1 MNKGYIL
8 KNEEIKALKIFLS
21 LFFIIFFVY
30 DLAYEFIVPLIGAG
44 QEGAGSLED
53 GLGLW
58 LYVLMIILLLT
69 GIYFMKWKDPFV
81 VKYIILVG
89 YNLLD
94 LIHNVMI
101 HFSSDVEFNGG
112 NIVEGFFIF
121 IAPIFVNKRYFWFVI
136 GILVGKYAL
145 TGIIIQS
152 ALVLIPIV
160 LCSALAIICWMIFLR
175 FQSYI
180 RTLEM
185 MDKEIKQTEK
195 LATVGKMATVIGY
208 KIRKPLANLKKL
220 VKKQAKKYPEDKI
233 YSDIMKQ
240 EVERIHT
247 IAAEL
252 SGFEKTKAVE
262 SETHDIQEIISY
274 VIRVM
279 GKPALEQ
286 GVHIQG
292 IYSKD
297 IPPITCDEKRLKQVF
312 FNLIKNAIEAMSVGG
327 TITIKVTV
335 EDAIIVQVEDEG
347 CGIPE
352 DKIPKLNEAFYT
364 TKETGTGLGLVVTE
378 KIIRDHSGKISF
390 ESEVGVGTTVKVM
403 LPISV

>member
-1 MNKGYIL
+1 MNKGYIF
-8 KNEEIKALKIFLS
+8 KNEEIKALKVFLS

-30 DLAYEFIVPLIGAG
+30 DLAYEFIVPLIGG
-44 QEGAGSLED
+44 EQEGVGKFED

-58 LYVLMIILLLT
+58 LYFWMVILFCI
-69 GIYFMKWKDPFV
+69 GIYFMKWKNPFA
-81 VKYIILVG
+81 VKYIILIG
-89 YNLLD
+89 YNILD
-94 LIHNVMI
+94 FIHNIMI
-101 HFSSDVEFNGG
+101 YSGSDAEFDGG
-112 NIVEGFFIF
+112 NIVEGFFILF
-121 IAPIFVNKRYFWFVI
+121 APIFVSKKYFWLVI
-136 GILVGKYAL
+136 GIIVGRYAL
-145 TGIIIQS
+145 IGIIIQS
-152 ALVLIPIV
+152 SLVLIPMT
-160 LCSALAIICWMIFLR
+160 LCSVFSIICWIIFLR

-180 RTLEM
+180 RTIEM

-208 KIRKPLANLKKL
+208 KIRRPLATLKKL
-220 VKKQAKKYPEDKI
+220 VNKQANKHPEDKI

-247 IAAEL
+247 ITTEL
-252 SGFEKTKAVE
+252 SGFEKSKSIE
-262 SETHDIQEIISY
+262 SETHSIQEIIAY

-297 IPPITCDEKRLKQVF
+297 IPSITCDEKRLKQVF
-312 FNLIKNAIEAMSVGG
+312 FNLIKNGIEAMSVGG

-335 EDAIIVQVEDEG
+335 EDGIVVQVKDEG
-347 CGIPE
+347 CGIPK

-378 KIIRDHSGKISF
+378 KIIKDHNGKMSF

-403 LPISV
+403 LPM

>member
-1 MNKGYIL
+1 MNKDYIF
-8 KNEEIKALKIFLS
+8 KNEEIKALKVFLS

-30 DLAYEFIVPLIGAG
+30 DLAYEFIVPLIGG
-44 QEGAGSLED
+44 EQEGVGKFED

-58 LYVLMIILLLT
+58 LYFWMVILFCI
-69 GIYFMKWKDPFV
+69 GIYFMKWKNPFA
-81 VKYIILVG
+81 VKYIILIG
-89 YNLLD
+89 YNILD
-94 LIHNVMI
+94 FIHNIMI
-101 HFSSDVEFNGG
+101 YSGSDAEFDGG
-112 NIVEGFFIF
+112 NIVEGFFILF
-121 IAPIFVNKRYFWFVI
+121 APIFVSKKYFWLVI
-136 GILVGKYAL
+136 GIIVGRYAL
-145 TGIIIQS
+145 IGIIIQS
-152 ALVLIPIV
+152 SLVLIPMA
-160 LCSALAIICWMIFLR
+160 LCSVFSIICWIIFLR

-180 RTLEM
+180 RTIEM

-208 KIRKPLANLKKL
+208 KIRRPLATLKKL
-220 VKKQAKKYPEDKI
+220 VNKQANKHPEDKI

-247 IAAEL
+247 ITTEL
-252 SGFEKTKAVE
+252 SGFEKSKSLE
-262 SETHDIQEIISY
+262 SETHNIQEIIAY

-297 IPPITCDEKRLKQVF
+297 IPSITCDEKRLKQVF
-312 FNLIKNAIEAMSVGG
+312 FNLIKNGIEAMSVGG

-335 EDAIIVQVEDEG
+335 EDGIVVQVKDEG
-347 CGIPE
+347 CGIPK

-378 KIIRDHSGKISF
+378 KIIKDHNGKMSF

-403 LPISV
+403 LPM

>member
-1 MNKGYIL
+1 MNKGYIF
-8 KNEEIKALKIFLS
+8 KNEEIKALKVFLS

-30 DLAYEFIVPLIGAG
+30 DLAYEFIVPLIGG
-44 QEGAGSLED
+44 EQEGVGKFED

-58 LYVLMIILLLT
+58 LYFWMVILFCI
-69 GIYFMKWKDPFV
+69 GIYFMKWKNPFA
-81 VKYIILVG
+81 VKYIILIG
-89 YNLLD
+89 YNILD
-94 LIHNVMI
+94 FIHNIMI
-101 HFSSDVEFNGG
+101 YSGSDAEFDGG
-112 NIVEGFFIF
+112 NIVEGFFILF
-121 IAPIFVNKRYFWFVI
+121 APIFVSKKYFWLVI
-136 GILVGKYAL
+136 GIIVGRYAL
-145 TGIIIQS
+145 IGIIIQS
-152 ALVLIPIV
+152 SLVLIPMT
-160 LCSALAIICWMIFLR
+160 LCSVFSIICWIIFLR

-180 RTLEM
+180 RTIEM

-208 KIRKPLANLKKL
+208 KIRRPLATLKKL
-220 VKKQAKKYPEDKI
+220 VNKQANKHPEDKI

-247 IAAEL
+247 ITTEL
-252 SGFEKTKAVE
+252 SGFEKSKSLE
-262 SETHDIQEIISY
+262 SETHNIQEIIAY

-297 IPPITCDEKRLKQVF
+297 IPSITCDEKRLKQVF
-312 FNLIKNAIEAMSVGG
+312 FNLIKNGIEAMSVGG

-335 EDAIIVQVEDEG
+335 EDGIVVQVKDEG
-347 CGIPE
+347 CGIPK

-378 KIIRDHSGKISF
+378 KIIKDHNGKMSF

-403 LPISV
+403 LPM

>member
-1 MNKGYIL
+1 MNKGYIF
-8 KNEEIKALKIFLS
+8 KNEEIKALKVFLS

-30 DLAYEFIVPLIGAG
+30 DLAYEFIVPLIGG
-44 QEGAGSLED
+44 EQEGVGKFED

-58 LYVLMIILLLT
+58 LYFWMVILFCI
-69 GIYFMKWKDPFV
+69 GIYFMKWKNPFA
-81 VKYIILVG
+81 VKYIILIG
-89 YNLLD
+89 YNILD
-94 LIHNVMI
+94 FIHNIMI
-101 HFSSDVEFNGG
+101 YSGSDAEFDGG
-112 NIVEGFFIF
+112 NIVEGFFILF
-121 IAPIFVNKRYFWFVI
+121 APIFVSKKYFWLVI
-136 GILVGKYAL
+136 GIIVGRYAL
-145 TGIIIQS
+145 IGIIIQS
-152 ALVLIPIV
+152 SLVLIPMT
-160 LCSALAIICWMIFLR
+160 LCSVFSIICWIIFLR

-180 RTLEM
+180 RTIEM

-208 KIRKPLANLKKL
+208 KIRRPLATLKKL
-220 VKKQAKKYPEDKI
+220 VNKQANKHPEDKI

-247 IAAEL
+247 ITTEL
-252 SGFEKTKAVE
+252 SGFEKSKSIE
-262 SETHDIQEIISY
+262 SETHNIQEIIAY

-297 IPPITCDEKRLKQVF
+297 IPSITCDEKRLKQVF
-312 FNLIKNAIEAMSVGG
+312 FNLIKNGIEAMSVGG

-335 EDAIIVQVEDEG
+335 EDGIVVQVKDEG
-347 CGIPE
+347 CGIPK

-378 KIIRDHSGKISF
+378 KIIKDHNGKMSF

-403 LPISV
+403 LPM

>member
-1 MNKGYIL
+1 IMIYSGSD
-8 KNEEIKALKIFLS
+8 A
-21 LFFIIFFVY
+21 
-30 DLAYEFIVPLIGAG
+30 EF
-44 QEGAGSLED
+44 D
-53 GLGLW
+53 
-58 LYVLMIILLLT
+58 
-69 GIYFMKWKDPFV
+69 
-81 VKYIILVG
+81 
-89 YNLLD
+89 
-94 LIHNVMI
+94 
-101 HFSSDVEFNGG
+101 GG
-112 NIVEGFFIF
+112 NIVEGFFILF
-121 IAPIFVNKRYFWFVI
+121 APIFVSKKYFWLVI
-136 GILVGKYAL
+136 GIIVGRYAL
-145 TGIIIQS
+145 IGIIIQS
-152 ALVLIPIV
+152 SLVLIPMA
-160 LCSALAIICWMIFLR
+160 LCSVFSIICWIIFLR

-180 RTLEM
+180 RTIEM

-208 KIRKPLANLKKL
+208 KIRRPLATLKKL
-220 VKKQAKKYPEDKI
+220 VNKQANKHPEDKI

-247 IAAEL
+247 ITTEL
-252 SGFEKTKAVE
+252 SGFEKSKSIE
-262 SETHDIQEIISY
+262 SETHNIQEIIAY

-297 IPPITCDEKRLKQVF
+297 IPSITCDEKRLKQVF
-312 FNLIKNAIEAMSVGG
+312 FNLIKNGIEAMSVGG

-335 EDAIIVQVEDEG
+335 EDGIVVQLKDEG
-347 CGIPE
+347 CGIPK

-378 KIIRDHSGKISF
+378 KIIKDHNGKMSF

-403 LPISV
+403 LPM

>member
-1 MNKGYIL
+1 MNKDYIFE
-8 KNEEIKALKIFLS
+8 NEEIKALKSFLS
-21 LFFIIFFVY
+21 LFFIIVFVY

-44 QEGAGSLED
+44 QEGVGEFED

-58 LYVLMIILLLT
+58 LYVLMVILFCT
-69 GIYFMKWKDPFV
+69 GIYFMKWKNPFV
-81 VKYIILVG
+81 VKYMILIG

-94 LIHNVMI
+94 FIHNIMI
-101 HFSSDVEFNGG
+101 YYGSDAEFDGG

-121 IAPIFVNKRYFWFVI
+121 FAPIFMSKRYFWLVA
-136 GILVGKYAL
+136 GVLVGKYAL
-145 TGIIIQS
+145 IGIIIQS
-152 ALVLIPIV
+152 PLVLIPMA
-160 LCSALAIICWMIFLR
+160 LCSVLAIICWIIFLR
-175 FQSYI
+175 LQSYV

-208 KIRKPLANLKKL
+208 KIRRPLANLKKL
-220 VKKQAKKYPEDKI
+220 VNKQANKYPEDKI

-240 EVERIHT
+240 EVDRIHT
-247 IAAEL
+247 IATEL
-252 SGFEKTKAVE
+252 SGLEKSNSIE
-262 SETHDIQEIISY
+262 SETHNIQEIISY
-274 VIRVM
+274 VIQVM

-297 IPPITCDEKRLKQVF
+297 IPSITCDEKRLKQVF
-312 FNLIKNAIEAMSVGG
+312 FNLIKNAIESMSIGG

-335 EDAIIVQVEDEG
+335 EDGIIVQVKDEG
-347 CGIPE
+347 CGIPK
-352 DKIPKLNEAFYT
+352 DKLPKLNEAFYT

-378 KIIRDHSGKISF
+378 KIIKDHNGKMSF
-390 ESEVGVGTTVKVM
+390 ESEVGVGTTVNIM
-403 LPISV
+403 LPI

>member
-1 MNKGYIL
+1 MNKGYIF
-8 KNEEIKALKIFLS
+8 KNEEIKALKVFLS

-30 DLAYEFIVPLIGAG
+30 DLAYEFIVPLIGG
-44 QEGAGSLED
+44 EQEGVGKFED

-58 LYVLMIILLLT
+58 LYFWVVILFCI
-69 GIYFMKWKDPFV
+69 GIYFMKWKNPFA
-81 VKYIILVG
+81 VKYIILIG
-89 YNLLD
+89 YNILD
-94 LIHNVMI
+94 FIHNIMI
-101 HFSSDVEFNGG
+101 YSGSDAEFDGG
-112 NIVEGFFIF
+112 NIVEGFFILF
-121 IAPIFVNKRYFWFVI
+121 APIFVSKKYFWLVI
-136 GILVGKYAL
+136 GIIVGRYAL
-145 TGIIIQS
+145 IGIIIQS
-152 ALVLIPIV
+152 SLVLIPMA
-160 LCSALAIICWMIFLR
+160 LCSVFSIICWIIFLR

-180 RTLEM
+180 RTIEM

-208 KIRKPLANLKKL
+208 KIRRPLATLKKL
-220 VKKQAKKYPEDKI
+220 VNKQANKHPEDKI

-247 IAAEL
+247 ITTEL
-252 SGFEKTKAVE
+252 SGFEKSKSLE
-262 SETHDIQEIISY
+262 SETHNIQEIIAY

-297 IPPITCDEKRLKQVF
+297 IPSITCDEKRLKQVF
-312 FNLIKNAIEAMSVGG
+312 FNLIKNGIEAMSVGG

-335 EDAIIVQVEDEG
+335 EDGIVVQVKDEG
-347 CGIPE
+347 CGIRK

-378 KIIRDHSGKISF
+378 KIIKDHNGKMSF

-403 LPISV
+403 LPM

>member
-1 MNKGYIL
+1 MNKDYIFE
-8 KNEEIKALKIFLS
+8 NEEIKALKAFLS

-30 DLAYEFIVPLIGAG
+30 DLAYEFIVPLIGAE
-44 QEGAGSLED
+44 QEGVGVFED

-58 LYVLMIILLLT
+58 LYVLMIILFCT
-69 GIYFMKWKDPFV
+69 GIYFMKWKNPFM
-81 VKYIILVG
+81 VKYMILIG

-94 LIHNVMI
+94 FIHNIMI
-101 HFSSDVEFNGG
+101 YYGSDAEFDGG
-112 NIVEGFFIF
+112 NIVEGFFILF
-121 IAPIFVNKRYFWFVI
+121 APIFVSKRYFWLVA

-145 TGIIIQS
+145 IGIIIQS
-152 ALVLIPIV
+152 SLVLIPMA
-160 LCSALAIICWMIFLR
+160 LCSVFAIICWIIFLR
-175 FQSYI
+175 LQSYV

-195 LATVGKMATVIGY
+195 LATVGKMATAIGY
-208 KIRKPLANLKKL
+208 KIRRPLANLKKL
-220 VKKQAKKYPEDKI
+220 VNKQANKYPEDKI

-240 EVERIHT
+240 EVDRIHT
-247 IAAEL
+247 IATEL
-252 SGFEKTKAVE
+252 SGLEKSNSIE
-262 SETHDIQEIISY
+262 SETHNIQEIISY
-274 VIRVM
+274 VIQVM

-312 FNLIKNAIEAMSVGG
+312 FNLIKNAIEAMSIGG

-335 EDAIIVQVEDEG
+335 EDGIIVQVKDEG
-347 CGIPE
+347 CGIPKE
-352 DKIPKLNEAFYT
+352 KIPKLNEAFYT

-378 KIIRDHSGKISF
+378 KIIKDHNGKMSF
-390 ESEVGVGTTVKVM
+390 ESEVGVGTTVNIM
-403 LPISV
+403 LPI

>member
-1 MNKGYIL
+1 MNKGYIF
-8 KNEEIKALKIFLS
+8 KNEEIKALKVFLS

-30 DLAYEFIVPLIGAG
+30 DLAYEFIVPLIGG
-44 QEGAGSLED
+44 EQEGVGKFED

-58 LYVLMIILLLT
+58 LYFWMVILFCI
-69 GIYFMKWKDPFV
+69 GIYFMKWKNPFA
-81 VKYIILVG
+81 VKYIILIG
-89 YNLLD
+89 YNILD
-94 LIHNVMI
+94 FIHNIMI
-101 HFSSDVEFNGG
+101 YSGSDAEFDGG
-112 NIVEGFFIF
+112 NIVEGFFILF
-121 IAPIFVNKRYFWFVI
+121 APIFVSKKYFWLVI
-136 GILVGKYAL
+136 GIIVGRYAL
-145 TGIIIQS
+145 IGIIIQS
-152 ALVLIPIV
+152 SLVLIPMA
-160 LCSALAIICWMIFLR
+160 LCSVFSIICWIIFLR

-180 RTLEM
+180 RTIEM

-208 KIRKPLANLKKL
+208 KIRRPLATLKKL
-220 VKKQAKKYPEDKI
+220 VNKQANKHPEDKI

-247 IAAEL
+247 ITTEL
-252 SGFEKTKAVE
+252 SGFEKSKSIE
-262 SETHDIQEIISY
+262 SETHNIQEIIAY

-297 IPPITCDEKRLKQVF
+297 IPSITCDEKRLKQVF
-312 FNLIKNAIEAMSVGG
+312 FNLIKNGIEAMSVGG

-335 EDAIIVQVEDEG
+335 EDGIVVQVKDEG
-347 CGIPE
+347 CGIPK
-352 DKIPKLNEAFYT
+352 DKISKLNEAFYT

-378 KIIRDHSGKISF
+378 KIIKDHNGKMSF

-403 LPISV
+403 LPM

>member
-1 MNKGYIL
+1 MNKGYIF
-8 KNEEIKALKIFLS
+8 KNEEIKALKVFLS

-30 DLAYEFIVPLIGAG
+30 DLAYEFIVPLIGG
-44 QEGAGSLED
+44 EQEGVGEFED

-58 LYVLMIILLLT
+58 LYFLMVVLFCIC
-69 GIYFMKWKDPFV
+69 IYFMKWKNPFA
-81 VKYIILVG
+81 VKYIILIG
-89 YNLLD
+89 YNVLD
-94 LIHNVMI
+94 FIHNIMI
-101 HFSSDVEFNGG
+101 YYGSDAEFDGG
-112 NIVEGFFIF
+112 NIVEGFFILF
-121 IAPIFVNKRYFWFVI
+121 APLFVSKRYFWLVI
-136 GILVGKYAL
+136 GIIVGRYAFI
-145 TGIIIQS
+145 GIIIQS
-152 ALVLIPIV
+152 SLVLIPMA
-160 LCSALAIICWMIFLR
+160 LCSGFAIICWNIFLR

-180 RTLEM
+180 RTIEM

-208 KIRKPLANLKKL
+208 KIRRPLANLKKL
-220 VKKQAKKYPEDKI
+220 VKKQANKYPEDKI

-247 IAAEL
+247 IATEL
-252 SGFEKTKAVE
+252 SGFEKSKSVE
-262 SETHDIQEIISY
+262 SETHNIQEIISY

-279 GKPALEQ
+279 EKPAVEQ
-286 GVHIQG
+286 GVYIQG

-297 IPPITCDEKRLKQVF
+297 IPVITCDEKRLKQVF

-335 EDAIIVQVEDEG
+335 EDGIVVQVKDEG
-347 CGIPE
+347 CGIPK

-378 KIIRDHSGKISF
+378 KIIKDHNGKMSF

-403 LPISV
+403 LPM

>member
-1 MNKGYIL
+1 MNKGYIF
-8 KNEEIKALKIFLS
+8 KNEEIKALKVFLS

-30 DLAYEFIVPLIGAG
+30 DLAYEFIVPLIGG
-44 QEGAGSLED
+44 EQEGVGKFED

-58 LYVLMIILLLT
+58 LYFWMVILFCI
-69 GIYFMKWKDPFV
+69 GIYFMKWKNPFA
-81 VKYIILVG
+81 VKYIILIG
-89 YNLLD
+89 YNILD
-94 LIHNVMI
+94 FIHNIMI
-101 HFSSDVEFNGG
+101 YSGSDAEFDGG
-112 NIVEGFFIF
+112 NIVEGFFILF
-121 IAPIFVNKRYFWFVI
+121 APIFVSKKYFWLVI
-136 GILVGKYAL
+136 GIIVGRYAL
-145 TGIIIQS
+145 IGIIIQS
-152 ALVLIPIV
+152 SLVLIPMT
-160 LCSALAIICWMIFLR
+160 LCSVFSIICWIIFLR

-180 RTLEM
+180 RTIEM

-208 KIRKPLANLKKL
+208 KIRKPLATLKKL
-220 VKKQAKKYPEDKI
+220 VNKQANKHPEDKI

-247 IAAEL
+247 ITTEL
-252 SGFEKTKAVE
+252 SGFEKSKSIE
-262 SETHDIQEIISY
+262 SETHNIQEIIAY

-297 IPPITCDEKRLKQVF
+297 IPSITCDEKRLKQVF
-312 FNLIKNAIEAMSVGG
+312 FNLIKNGIEAMSVGG

-335 EDAIIVQVEDEG
+335 EDGIVVQVKDEG
-347 CGIPE
+347 CGIPK

-378 KIIRDHSGKISF
+378 KIIKDHNGKMSF

-403 LPISV
+403 LPM

>member
-1 MNKGYIL
+1 MNKGYIF
-8 KNEEIKALKIFLS
+8 KNEEIKALKVFLS

-30 DLAYEFIVPLIGAG
+30 DLAYEFIVPLIGG
-44 QEGAGSLED
+44 EQEGVGKFED

-58 LYVLMIILLLT
+58 LYFWMVILFCI
-69 GIYFMKWKDPFV
+69 GIYFMKWKNPFA
-81 VKYIILVG
+81 VKYIILIG
-89 YNLLD
+89 YNILD
-94 LIHNVMI
+94 FIHNIMI
-101 HFSSDVEFNGG
+101 YSGSDAEFDGG
-112 NIVEGFFIF
+112 NIVEGFFILF
-121 IAPIFVNKRYFWFVI
+121 APIFVSKKYFWLVI
-136 GILVGKYAL
+136 GIIVGRYAL
-145 TGIIIQS
+145 IGIIIQS
-152 ALVLIPIV
+152 SLVLIPMA
-160 LCSALAIICWMIFLR
+160 LCSVFSIICWIIFLR

-180 RTLEM
+180 RTIEM

-208 KIRKPLANLKKL
+208 KIRRPLVTLKKL
-220 VKKQAKKYPEDKI
+220 VNKQANKHPEDKI

-247 IAAEL
+247 ITTEL
-252 SGFEKTKAVE
+252 SGFEKSKSLE
-262 SETHDIQEIISY
+262 SETHNIQEIIAY

-297 IPPITCDEKRLKQVF
+297 IPSITCDEKRLKQVF
-312 FNLIKNAIEAMSVGG
+312 FNLIKNGIEAMSVGG

-335 EDAIIVQVEDEG
+335 EDGIVVQVKDEG
-347 CGIPE
+347 CGIPK

-378 KIIRDHSGKISF
+378 KIIKDHNGKMSF

-403 LPISV
+403 LPM

>member
-1 MNKGYIL
+1 MNKDYIFE
-8 KNEEIKALKIFLS
+8 NEEIKALKSFLS

-30 DLAYEFIVPLIGAG
+30 DLAYEFIVPLIGAE
-44 QEGAGSLED
+44 QEGVGEFED

-58 LYVLMIILLLT
+58 LYVLMVILFCT
-69 GIYFMKWKDPFV
+69 GIYFMKWKNPFV
-81 VKYIILVG
+81 VKYMILIG

-94 LIHNVMI
+94 FIHNIMI
-101 HFSSDVEFNGG
+101 YYGSDAEFDGG

-121 IAPIFVNKRYFWFVI
+121 FAPIFVSKRYFWLVA

-145 TGIIIQS
+145 IGIIIQS
-152 ALVLIPIV
+152 ALVLIPMV
-160 LCSALAIICWMIFLR
+160 LCSVFAIICWIIFLR
-175 FQSYI
+175 LQSYV

-208 KIRKPLANLKKL
+208 KIRRPLANLKKL
-220 VKKQAKKYPEDKI
+220 VNKQANKYPEDKI

-240 EVERIHT
+240 EVDRIHT
-247 IAAEL
+247 IATEL
-252 SGFEKTKAVE
+252 SGLEKSNSIE
-262 SETHDIQEIISY
+262 SETHNIQEIISY
-274 VIRVM
+274 VIQVM

-297 IPPITCDEKRLKQVF
+297 IPSITCDEKRLKQVF
-312 FNLIKNAIEAMSVGG
+312 FNLIKNAIESMSIGG

-335 EDAIIVQVEDEG
+335 EDGIIVQVKDEG
-347 CGIPE
+347 CGIPK
-352 DKIPKLNEAFYT
+352 DKLPKLNEAFYT

-378 KIIRDHSGKISF
+378 KIIKDHNGKMSF
-390 ESEVGVGTTVKVM
+390 ESEVGVGTTVNIM
-403 LPISV
+403 LPI

>member
-1 MNKGYIL
+1 MNKDDIF
-8 KNEEIKALKIFLS
+8 KNEEMKALKIYLS

-30 DLAYEFIVPLIGAG
+30 DLAYEFIVPLIGG
-44 QEGAGSLED
+44 EQEGVGQFED

-58 LYVLMIILLLT
+58 LYFLMVVLFCI
-69 GIYFMKWKDPFV
+69 GIYFMKWKNPFA
-81 VKYIILVG
+81 VKYIILIG

-94 LIHNVMI
+94 FIHNIMI
-101 HFSSDVEFNGG
+101 YYGSDGG
-112 NIVEGFFIF
+112 NIVEGFFILF
-121 IAPIFVNKRYFWFVI
+121 APLFVNKRYFWLVPS
-136 GILVGKYAL
+136 ILVGKYAL
-145 TGIIIQS
+145 IGIMIHS
-152 ALVLIPIV
+152 SLVLIPM
-160 LCSALAIICWMIFLR
+160 ALYSVFTIICWIMFVR
-175 FQSYI
+175 FQSYV

-185 MDKEIKQTEK
+185 MNKEIQQTEK
-195 LATVGKMATVIGY
+195 LATVGKMATVIGS
-208 KIRKPLANLKKL
+208 KIKRPLANLDKF
-220 VKKQAKKYPEDKI
+220 VNKQAIKYPEDKI

-247 IAAEL
+247 IATEL
-252 SGFEKTKAVE
+252 SGFEKSKSIE
-262 SETHDIQEIISY
+262 SEVHNIEEIIAY

-279 GKPALEQ
+279 GKPALNQ

-297 IPPITCDEKRLKQVF
+297 IPSITCDEKRLKQVF

-335 EDAIIVQVEDEG
+335 EDAIIVQVKDEG
-347 CGIPE
+347 CGIPK

-378 KIIRDHSGKISF
+378 KIIKDHNGKMSF

-403 LPISV
+403 LPIQ